1 MDMALVASIS
11 AMAQAQV
18 QSNVQL
24 AVFKQNMDTSQTNAL
39 KLLQSMPSV
48 DINPA
53 IGRNLNL
60 VA

>member
-1 MDMALVASIS
+1 MDMGLVASIS
-11 AMAQAQV
+11 AVMQASA

-24 AVFKQNMDTSQTNAL
+24 AVFKESMDANQSNAL

-48 DINPA
+48 DVNPA
-53 IGRNLNL
+53 IGQNLNR